1 MRWKT
6 LLGFSCRNRL
16 LLSGT
21 PIQNSMAEL
30 WALLH
35 FIMPTLFDS
44 HEEFNE
50 WFSKDIESHAENKTG
65 IDESNY
71 QLTTNSCI
79 LTPNSC
85 PHPPSFFYTPLVS
98 MGLLFNMKTS
108 ITFVRHNLWKGRS
121 AFRHITTFFFYL
133 CLIWKKYQ
141 NVQVK
146 VGKRL
151 NNKTTLP
158 YVSLLLLLLLII

>member
-1 MRWKT
+1 MRWKL

-44 HEEFNE
+44 HDEFNE

-65 IDESNY
+65 IDESN
-71 QLTTNSCI
+71 I
-79 LTPNSC
+79 
-85 PHPPSFFYTPLVS
+85 F
-98 MGLLFNMKTS
+98 LL
-108 ITFVRHNLWKGRS
+108 
-121 AFRHITTFFFYL
+121 YL
-133 CLIWKKYQ
+133 C
-141 NVQVK
+141 
-146 VGKRL
+146 
-151 NNKTTLP
+151 NNRVT
-158 YVSLLLLLLLII
+158 

>member
-1 MRWKT
+1 M
-6 LLGFSCRNRL
+6 GFSCRNRL

-65 IDESNY
+65 IDESALIPLIFFCN
-71 QLTTNSCI
+71 
-79 LTPNSC
+79 
-85 PHPPSFFYTPLVS
+85 SFF
-98 MGLLFNMKTS
+98 F
-108 ITFVRHNLWKGRS
+108 H
-121 AFRHITTFFFYL
+121 
-133 CLIWKKYQ
+133 
-141 NVQVK
+141 
-146 VGKRL
+146 
-151 NNKTTLP
+151 
-158 YVSLLLLLLLII
+158 